1 MYRYGIVKAV
11 QCILS
16 HWEVAAAFMKS
27 FGKKLKIVLV
37 IVAVILFVPVAGHYV
52 NSWQAEEDARHFAES
67 AVSGE
72 LKAVVVRSVVDGD
85 TLLLTDD
92 TKVRLLGIDAPESV
106 HQDKKRN
113 SVYGDMASE
122 HMHELVRGGDR
133 IWILW
138 PAAGSGADENAAGII
153 QKDPVQETTRESDN
167 YGRHLRL
174 VWTAKPDLSDGLTEA
189 ILRESLNARMLKD
202 GYAVTYIAEEG
213 EPYEALFYTLRKE
226 AENAGSGL
234 WSEEGWHAYAA
245 LNYFGE

>member
-1 MYRYGIVKAV
+1 
-11 QCILS
+11 
-16 HWEVAAAFMKS
+16 MKS
-27 FGKKLKIVLV
+27 FRKKLKILLV
-37 IVAVILFVPVAGHYV
+37 IVAAILFVIAAGHYV
-52 NSWQAEEDARHFAES
+52 NSWQAAEDARHTAEN

-72 LKAVVVRSVVDGD
+72 LKAVTVRSVVDGD
-85 TLLLTDD
+85 TLLLTDE

-138 PAAGSGADENAAGII
+138 PAPGSGGAENAAGII
-153 QKDPVQETTRESDN
+153 PKDPGQETLRESDN

-174 VWTAKPDLSDGLTEA
+174 VWTARPDLSDGLTEA

-202 GYAVTYIAEEG
+202 GYAVTFIMEEG
-213 EPYEALFYTLRKE
+213 EPYEALFHMLRKE

-234 WSEEGWHAYAA
+234 WSEDGWRAYAA
-245 LNYFGE
+245 LNYLGQ